1 MAIVHQV
8 SLLLY
13 CKEESFCSLIQLL
26 DKRTNSSTEL
36 QSYKSFYQTF
46 CIEQIIINYSK
57 FTAPVSWKSVFT
69 AHHFKDMERQSY
81 HAEMILHFALSSCNG
96 LT

>member
-36 QSYKSFYQTF
+36 QSYKSFKIIDSVSNKLLSM
-46 CIEQIIINYSK
+46 IENSLPQYLEK
-57 FTAPVSWKSVFT
+57 VYLLHTTLKTWKGSLI
-69 AHHFKDMERQSY
+69 MQR
-81 HAEMILHFALSSCNG
+81 
-96 LT
+96 